1 MTAEFINDVAGQPVT
16 PVVTANSLQ
25 AADYR
30 NDTTPPTLRQF
41 SFNVDDGTLTLSFS
55 ETVNVSSFDPSS
67 VTLQNQQDRATAG
80 QIVILTDGFQC
91 NPTERDLKTF
101 TDLGTSDSDTLPIL
115 MVQYSIWMGMNLLTE
130 WNWMHCKLQPMLQTQ
145 LHQSCLTLLL
155 ISILED

>member
-16 PVVTANSLQ
+16 PVITANSLQ

-30 NDTTPPTLRQF
+30 NDTTPPTLGQF

-55 ETVNVSSFDPSS
+55 ETVNVSSFDPSA

-91 NPTERDLKTF
+91 NRTE
-101 TDLGTSDSDTLPIL
+101 I
-115 MVQYSIWMGMNLLTE
+115 
-130 WNWMHCKLQPMLQTQ
+130 
-145 LHQSCLTLLL
+145 
-155 ISILED
+155 